1 MKKKESLDRYQ
12 IAYIYSLDGADKII
26 CLKDMAR
33 TEDTHWRD
41 QPHTHGEKCELQDPK
56 LRKQFSVITSSE
68 ESDLERT
75 KAIQLLPIPL
85 LCFPQNHINK

>member
-41 QPHTHGEKCELQDPK
+41 QPHTHGEKCEL
-56 LRKQFSVITSSE
+56 
-68 ESDLERT
+68 
-75 KAIQLLPIPL
+75 
-85 LCFPQNHINK
+85 